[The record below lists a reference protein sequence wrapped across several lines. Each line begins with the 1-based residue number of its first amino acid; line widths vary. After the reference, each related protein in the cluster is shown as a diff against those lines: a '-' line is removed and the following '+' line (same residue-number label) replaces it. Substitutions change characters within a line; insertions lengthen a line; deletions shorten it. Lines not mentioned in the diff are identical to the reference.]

1 MGKGQGSQ
9 AARLQEE
16 ADLYLKKIENE
27 RNKIATLDAKISQC
41 KKEMT
46 AQRQKMGGVNAGKE
60 NHDMLV
66 KQIKL
71 MEKKLARCGNRT
83 LF

>member
-1 MGKGQGSQ
+1 
-9 AARLQEE
+9 
-16 ADLYLKKIENE
+16 
-27 RNKIATLDAKISQC
+27 
-41 KKEMT
+41 MT

-71 MEKKLARCGNRT
+71 MEKKFDKALAEIQRSAGPE
-83 LF
+83 